1 MQQTLKIHFRVSV
14 SHPLAPHSSHPFIS
28 FTSFDALFLFYAVLY
43 ICFSPYD
50 SRSLYGSLYAL
61 AVATASF
68 VNLFALLY
76 SVIFFVVLIGSQRF
90 FVSFFLSFFVRA
102 SLTFFSLPSFYSSC
116 SQLSRCFFQ
125 YFLDHYSQGHSII
138 LRPVLGSLCTYNHPI
153 QYLGLQLLPLCFLF
167 QSCPPN
173 PLLAQLFLGLLSH
186 TSPYL
191 YDFLIS
197 DLILKRT
204 IFIT

>member
-14 SHPLAPHSSHPFIS
+14 SHPLAPHSSHPFI
-28 FTSFDALFLFYAVLY
+28 LFYAVLY

-61 AVATASF
+61 ALATASF

-76 SVIFFVVLIGSQRF
+76 SVIFSVVLIGSQRF
-90 FVSFFLSFFVRA
+90 FVSFLFFFVRA

-125 YFLDHYSQGHSII
+125 YFLDHYSQGHFII